1 MSSTEVVADGL
12 HVVDSSG
19 WIEFFTAGAN
29 GPVFR
34 PVIQARQGLVVP
46 TISLYEVCK
55 ILSRTLDASMVDT
68 CLNVMRMGRVVDF
81 TDARAIAAARI
92 SRAHGLALADAAMS
106 GIAQELGASF
116 WTQDVDYDGLPG
128 VRYFA
133 KG

>member
-1 MSSTEVVADGL
+1 MSSIEMGSGSL

-19 WIEFFTAGAN
+19 WIEYFQDSPRADLFAAA
-29 GPVFR
+29 VEDR
-34 PVIQARQGLVVP
+34 ARLVVP
-46 TISLYEVCK
+46 TIALFEVCK
-55 ILSRTLDASMVDT
+55 ILSRTLDASVVDT

-81 TDARAIAAARI
+81 TDERAIAAARI
-92 SRAHGLALADAAMS
+92 SRAHGLALADAAMY

-128 VRYFA
+128 VRYFP